1 MAEERDIVIRT
12 YSERAGDYD
21 QEGNLES
28 CWGQAAKRA
37 LQQIDL
43 KESYDV
49 VADLGCGAGHAL
61 RELAS
66 GPHSVSRFIGV
77 EPAEDMRGHAV
88 KNLAGVDGVSVLD
101 GRFEDIPIETA
112 SVDYLFSILAFHWV
126 TDLARS
132 VEELARVLKPD
143 GELDLF
149 FVGRDAGRDFVKKTS
164 PIFMKYMGLG
174 WVVES
179 AKMRKHLSRDAAEE
193 LFGKV
198 FAGDRLTVEEEFK
211 TYYDDLEG
219 HWSWWVP
226 RLGGHFASMPQGKR
240 EQCDKECRDAIAGLG
255 SAEGIPYEVHML
267 HVKVR
272 NAA

>member
-1 MAEERDIVIRT
+1 MADERDVVIRT

-21 QEGNLES
+21 REGNLES
-28 CWGQAAKRA
+28 CWGQAAKQA
-37 LQQIDL
+37 LQQISL

-61 RELAS
+61 LELAS
-66 GPHSVSRFIGV
+66 RPHAVSQFIGV
-77 EPAEDMRGHAV
+77 EPADDMRDHAV
-88 KNLAGVDGVSVLD
+88 KKLEGMAGVSVRN
-101 GRFEDIPIETA
+101 GRFEEIPIETG

-126 TDLARS
+126 TDLDKS

-143 GELDLF
+143 GEMDLF

-179 AKMRKHLSRDAAEE
+179 AKMRKHLSRDGAEE
-193 LFGKV
+193 LFRKS
-198 FAGDRLTVEEEFK
+198 FAGERLTVQEEFK

-226 RLGGHFASMPQGKR
+226 RLGAHFANMPQEKR
-240 EQCDKECRDAIAGLG
+240 EHCDKECREAIASLG
-255 SAEGIPYEVHML
+255 TAEGIPYEVHLL
-267 HVKVR
+267 HVRVR
-272 NAA
+272 NGA

>member
-1 MAEERDIVIRT
+1 M
-12 YSERAGDYD
+12 
-21 QEGNLES
+21 
-28 CWGQAAKRA
+28 
-37 LQQIDL
+37 
-43 KESYDV
+43 
-49 VADLGCGAGHAL
+49 
-61 RELAS
+61 
-66 GPHSVSRFIGV
+66 
-77 EPAEDMRGHAV
+77 
-88 KNLAGVDGVSVLD
+88 SVLD

-132 VEELARVLKPD
+132 VEELARVLKPN
-143 GELDLF
+143 GEMDLF

-198 FAGDRLTVEEEFK
+198 FAGERLNVEEEFK

-226 RLGGHFASMPQGKR
+226 RLGGHFASMPQEKR

-255 SAEGIPYEVHML
+255 AAEGIPYEVHML